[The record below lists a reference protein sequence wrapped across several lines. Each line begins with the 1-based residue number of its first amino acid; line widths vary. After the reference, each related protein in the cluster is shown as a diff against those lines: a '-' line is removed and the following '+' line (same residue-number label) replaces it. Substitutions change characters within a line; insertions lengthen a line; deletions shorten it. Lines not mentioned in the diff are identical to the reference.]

1 MTDKTTKGNK
11 ERTLT
16 LKPGVSST
24 TNPKTS
30 RSPSRVSTVVVESRR
45 GKVSQTRKPQA
56 PRVKVRGA
64 PTAPNVFK
72 PKNQADEDSAAIRN
86 LTDNERDARERA
98 LENAKIREV
107 SDQENKKTKLLKN

>member
-16 LKPGVSST
+16 LKPGVSSP
-24 TNPKTS
+24 TNTKIS

-45 GKVSQTRKPQA
+45 GKLSQTRKPLA
-56 PRVKVRGA
+56 PRVKVRVA
-64 PTAPNVFK
+64 PTPPNVFK
-72 PKNQADEDSAAIRN
+72 PKNDSEEDFASIRN

-98 LENAKIREV
+98 LENAKNRND
-107 SDQENKKTKLLKN
+107 SDQESKKDKAVK